1 MMRRIDL
8 LPASYQERRRQRR
21 TVGLVVV
28 AGMLVLLL
36 MLGWWI
42 LLGSQVNSEKEKLD
56 DAQRTNQQLQADIA
70 ELARFHDLQNEVT
83 AKRTALV
90 TVMTGDV
97 DWPAVMTEIAMVI
110 PGEVWLTGMTASAGM
125 TEGASPVGTETA
137 PIRVSEQTPF
147 GRISFQGRS
156 LSIPGVAKW
165 LVSLRSVKEFAAI
178 WLNTATTTE
187 ITGQTTTVDFDSTL
201 ELSDRAASRRFLDG
215 VGEDE

>member
-8 LPASYQERRRQRR
+8 LPSSYQERRRQRR
-21 TVGLVVV
+21 NVGLVVV
-28 AGMLVLLL
+28 AAMLVLLL

-42 LLGSQVNSEKEKLD
+42 LLGAQVSTQEERLS
-56 DAQRTNQQLQADIA
+56 AARSTNQRLQADIL
-70 ELARFHDLQNEVT
+70 ELQEFQDLQNEVT

-110 PGEVWLTGMTASAGM
+110 PGEVWLTGLTASAGM

-137 PIRVSEQTPF
+137 PVRVSQQTPF

-156 LSIPGVAKW
+156 LSMPGVAKW

-178 WLNTATTTE
+178 WLNTATAAEIAGQPTT
-187 ITGQTTTVDFDSTL
+187 IDFDSTL

-215 VGEDE
+215 LGEDE